1 MSPLSECIWQLA
13 RLGRQRRQRL
23 FREWLNSLGDPSP
36 CRIPEGDDGDD
47 DGDDYQGVEPPSLFG
62 PAMTW
67 AA

>member
-23 FREWLNSLGDPSP
+23 FREWLNSLGEPSQI
-36 CRIPEGDDGDD
+36 RWDELDD
-47 DGDDYQGVEPPSLFG
+47 DGDDYQAVEPPPHFG